1 MLSINKLAKLALMAC
16 LTFSITGVGGATS
29 KKLKAES
36 ANEGGTSKK
45 SKVEGT
51 TPNEGKNEGGTSKK
65 SKVEGT
71 TPNEGKNEGGT
82 SKKGKGEGGK
92 VNTDQTTGEDK
103 TKAKEPVKE
112 QVKTL
117 MEELKQEGKVAQE
130 LLKTGKVEVDKAAK
144 TDTGTNAKPGDEK
157 PLHHRIGHHLARF
170 FIKRRTE

>member
-65 SKVEGT
+65 
-71 TPNEGKNEGGT
+71 
-82 SKKGKGEGGK
+82 GKGEGGK

-117 MEELKQEGKVAQE
+117 KEELKQEGKVAQE

>member
-36 ANEGGTSKK
+36 ANEGA
-45 SKVEGT
+45 
-51 TPNEGKNEGGTSKK
+51 TPKK

-82 SKKGKGEGGK
+82 SKKGKVEGGK

-117 MEELKQEGKVAQE
+117 KEELKQEGKVAQE

-170 FIKRRTE
+170 FIKRRKE